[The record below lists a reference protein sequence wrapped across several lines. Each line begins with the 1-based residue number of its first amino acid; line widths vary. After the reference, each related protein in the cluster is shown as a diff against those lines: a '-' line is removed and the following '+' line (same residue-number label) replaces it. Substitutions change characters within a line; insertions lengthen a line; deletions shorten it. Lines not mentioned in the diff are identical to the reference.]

1 MLLTQVNGNEVD
13 VAALSSEIASR
24 RNLEANAEAE
34 GEGEGNSNAL
44 AVLQQQLWD
53 TIAKLEE
60 KVAQQELTIAEL
72 RQQVDTLDRP

>member
-1 MLLTQVNGNEVD
+1 M
-13 VAALSSEIASR
+13 AALSSEIASR